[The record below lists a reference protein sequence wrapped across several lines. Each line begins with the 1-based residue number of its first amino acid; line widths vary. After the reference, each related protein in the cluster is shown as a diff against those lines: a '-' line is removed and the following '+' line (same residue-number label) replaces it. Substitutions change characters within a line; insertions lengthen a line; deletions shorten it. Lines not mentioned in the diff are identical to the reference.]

1 MSNIFGNSNN
11 QFINVKNN
19 MNTYFDETKNF
30 LNSQSILAI
39 ISFIIFVVVMFLI
52 LLKYSTA
59 LISYLFQPKKNV
71 TLVNGLID
79 SKHMISIPQDP
90 NNVNSIP
97 IIRSK
102 NQDEGLEFTWSVWI
116 NIDDL
121 VYKQNEYK
129 HIFHKGENNINTEKN
144 LFGIN
149 FPNNGPGL
157 YIGPVKNELIIIMN
171 TFKTI
176 REEVI
181 IDDIPLNKWVNVIIR
196 VNNQNV
202 LDVYINGN
210 LARRHILDS
219 VPKQNYGDVYVSANG
234 GFSGLTSDLKYYAEA
249 IDLSEIQS
257 IIYNRPNLKMIN
269 NSFINSV
276 PKYLSLRWF
285 FNNDND
291 NENNYYLN

>member
-1 MSNIFGNSNN
+1 MNSLFGDKNV
-11 QFINVKNN
+11 IDVKNN
-19 MNTYFDETKNF
+19 INTYFNETKVF
-30 LNSQSILAI
+30 LNSDSPLAI
-39 ISFIIFVVVMFLI
+39 ISFFIFIIVIFII
-52 LLKYSTA
+52 LLKLGSS

-71 TLVNGLID
+71 TLINGLID
-79 SKHMISIPQDP
+79 SKHMVSIPQDP

-97 IIRSK
+97 IVRSK
-102 NQDEGLEFTWSVWI
+102 NEEEGLEFTWSVWI

-129 HIFHKGENNINTEKN
+129 HVFHKGENNINTEKN

-157 YIGPVKNELIIIMN
+157 YIGPVKNELVIIMN

-176 REEVI
+176 REEII

-257 IIYNRPNLKMIN
+257 IIYNGPNLKMIHN
-269 NSFINSV
+269 KIINSV

-285 FNNDND
+285 FNNDN
-291 NENNYYLN
+291 ENNYYLN

>member
-129 HIFHKGENNINTEKN
+129 HVFHKGENNINTEKN

-157 YIGPVKNELIIIMN
+157 YIGPVKNELVIIMN

-176 REEVI
+176 KEEII

-257 IIYNRPNLKMIN
+257 IIYNGPNLKMIN

>member
-1 MSNIFGNSNN
+1 MNSLFGDKNV
-11 QFINVKNN
+11 IDVKNN
-19 MNTYFDETKNF
+19 INTYFNETKNF
-30 LNSQSILAI
+30 LNSDSPLAI
-39 ISFIIFVVVMFLI
+39 ISFFIFIIVIFII
-52 LLKYSTA
+52 LLKLGSS

-71 TLVNGLID
+71 TLINGLID
-79 SKHMISIPQDP
+79 SKHMVSIPQDP

-97 IIRSK
+97 IVRSK
-102 NQDEGLEFTWSVWI
+102 NEDEGLEFTWSVWI

-129 HIFHKGENNINTEKN
+129 HVFHKGENNINTEKN

-157 YIGPVKNELIIIMN
+157 YIGPVKNELVIIMN

-176 REEVI
+176 KEEII

-257 IIYNRPNLKMIN
+257 IIYNGPNLKMIN

>member
-1 MSNIFGNSNN
+1 MNSLFGDKNV
-11 QFINVKNN
+11 IDVKNN
-19 MNTYFDETKNF
+19 INTYFNETKIF
-30 LNSQSILAI
+30 LNSDSPLAI
-39 ISFIIFVVVMFLI
+39 ISFFIFIIVIFII
-52 LLKYSTA
+52 LLKLGSS

-71 TLVNGLID
+71 TLINGLID
-79 SKHMISIPQDP
+79 SKHMVSIPQDP

-97 IIRSK
+97 IVRSK
-102 NQDEGLEFTWSVWI
+102 NEEEGLEFTWSVWI

-129 HIFHKGENNINTEKN
+129 HVFHKGENNINTEKN

-157 YIGPVKNELIIIMN
+157 YIGPVKNELVIIMN

-176 REEVI
+176 KEEII

-257 IIYNRPNLKMIN
+257 IIYNGPNLKMIN

>member
-1 MSNIFGNSNN
+1 MNSLFGDKNV
-11 QFINVKNN
+11 IDVKNN
-19 MNTYFDETKNF
+19 INTYFNETKNF
-30 LNSQSILAI
+30 LNSNSPLAI
-39 ISFIIFVVVMFLI
+39 ISFFIFIIVIFII
-52 LLKYSTA
+52 LLKLGSS

-71 TLVNGLID
+71 TLINGLID
-79 SKHMISIPQDP
+79 SKHMVSIPQDP

-97 IIRSK
+97 IVRSK
-102 NQDEGLEFTWSVWI
+102 NEEEGLEFTWSVWI

-129 HIFHKGENNINTEKN
+129 HVFHKGENNINTEKN

-157 YIGPVKNELIIIMN
+157 YIGPVKNELVIIMN

-176 REEVI
+176 KEEII

-257 IIYNRPNLKMIN
+257 IIYNGPNLKMIN

>member
-1 MSNIFGNSNN
+1 MNSLFGDKNV
-11 QFINVKNN
+11 IDVKNN
-19 MNTYFDETKNF
+19 INTYFNETKIF
-30 LNSQSILAI
+30 LNSDSPLAI
-39 ISFIIFVVVMFLI
+39 ISFFIFIIVIFII
-52 LLKYSTA
+52 LLKLGSS

-71 TLVNGLID
+71 TLINGLID
-79 SKHMISIPQDP
+79 SKHMVSIPQDP

-97 IIRSK
+97 IVRSK
-102 NQDEGLEFTWSVWI
+102 NEDEGLEFTWSVWI

-157 YIGPVKNELIIIMN
+157 YIGPVKNELVIIMN

-176 REEVI
+176 KEEII

-257 IIYNRPNLKMIN
+257 IIYNGPNLKMIN

>member
-1 MSNIFGNSNN
+1 
-11 QFINVKNN
+11 
-19 MNTYFDETKNF
+19 
-30 LNSQSILAI
+30 
-39 ISFIIFVVVMFLI
+39 MFLI

-129 HIFHKGENNINTEKN
+129 HIFHNGENNINTEKN

-249 IDLSEIQS
+249 IDLSEIQN
-257 IIYNRPNLKMIN
+257 IIYNGPNLKMIN

-291 NENNYYLN
+291 YNLN

>member
-257 IIYNRPNLKMIN
+257 IIYNGPNLKMIN

-291 NENNYYLN
+291 YNLN

>member
-1 MSNIFGNSNN
+1 MNSLFGDKNV
-11 QFINVKNN
+11 IDVKNN
-19 MNTYFDETKNF
+19 INTYFNETKNF
-30 LNSQSILAI
+30 LNSDSPLAI
-39 ISFIIFVVVMFLI
+39 ISFFIFIIVIFII
-52 LLKYSTA
+52 LLKLGSS

-71 TLVNGLID
+71 TLINGLID
-79 SKHMISIPQDP
+79 SKHMVSIPQDP

-97 IIRSK
+97 IVRSK
-102 NQDEGLEFTWSVWI
+102 NEEEGLEFTWSVWI

-129 HIFHKGENNINTEKN
+129 HVFHKGENNINTEKN

-157 YIGPVKNELIIIMN
+157 YIGPVKNELVIIMN

-176 REEVI
+176 KEEII

-257 IIYNRPNLKMIN
+257 IIYNGPNLKMIN

>member
-1 MSNIFGNSNN
+1 MNSLFGDKNV
-11 QFINVKNN
+11 IDVKNN
-19 MNTYFDETKNF
+19 INTYFNETKIF
-30 LNSQSILAI
+30 LNSDSPLAI
-39 ISFIIFVVVMFLI
+39 ISFFIFIIVIFII
-52 LLKYSTA
+52 LLKLGSS

-71 TLVNGLID
+71 TLINGLID
-79 SKHMISIPQDP
+79 SKHMVSIPQDP

-97 IIRSK
+97 IVRSK
-102 NQDEGLEFTWSVWI
+102 NEDEGLEFTWSVWI

-129 HIFHKGENNINTEKN
+129 HVFHKGENNINTEKN

-157 YIGPVKNELIIIMN
+157 YIGPVKNELVIIMN

-176 REEVI
+176 KEEII

-257 IIYNRPNLKMIN
+257 IIYNGPNLKMIN